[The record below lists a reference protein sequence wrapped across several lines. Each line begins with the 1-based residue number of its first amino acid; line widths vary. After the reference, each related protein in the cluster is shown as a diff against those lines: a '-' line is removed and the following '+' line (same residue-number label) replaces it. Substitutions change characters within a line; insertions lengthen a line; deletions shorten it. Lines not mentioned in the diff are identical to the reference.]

1 MKTINGLYVYI
12 KSSIQISRVNFF
24 WSLLNF
30 RNKFI
35 KQFAI
40 SKDRFFFKISHE
52 NLLGG
57 KSHLCKFQT
66 LELS

>member
-12 KSSIQISRVNFF
+12 KSSFRISRMKFF
-24 WSLLNF
+24 WSLFNF
-30 RNKFI
+30 RNELI

-40 SKDRFFFKISHE
+40 SKDRFSKLWLE
-52 NLLGG
+52 NFLEE

-66 LELS
+66 LQLS